1 MLTWIGRIFIALAII
16 IAVFFHALVPTVKI
30 TEITNPYVYSLLSG
44 ADPLITAYVD
54 AGWLPVSLL
63 MASTLSL
70 FVAIIGVLRGE
81 RFAARLIMLAA
92 VSDAVSL
99 HLANTLGYTRLDL
112 GAFQV
117 VVLGS
122 AMVVLWLFT
131 RNVTSED

>member
-1 MLTWIGRIFIALAII
+1 MLTWIGRIFVAFAIFIAA
-16 IAVFFHALVPTVKI
+16 FFHALVPIVKI

-63 MASTLSL
+63 MTSTLSL
-70 FVAIIGVLRGE
+70 LVAIVGVVRGE

-99 HLANTLGYTRLDL
+99 QLANTMGYTRLDFSAL
-112 GAFQV
+112 QV
-117 VVLGS
+117 LVLGS